1 MNLLFIS
8 RAHPP
13 IIGGIENQN
22 EALVRHLSTLVTC
35 NKIINKHGKK
45 ALPLFIPWAIIL
57 GLFKLKSSDQI
68 LLGDGVTAIIG
79 WFIKLFSNKPVTC
92 ILHGLDITWRYPIYQ
107 KLWVHFFFKKIDHFI
122 AVSRSTKEI
131 AMAAGV
137 PESKISIIPNGV
149 EPSFVEPLSKT
160 AFLQSVPINIENK
173 FVLLSLGRLIDRK
186 GVYWFIANVVT
197 KLPKNM
203 VYLIAGN
210 GPNKE
215 KIQLLIDELNLQKNV
230 ALLGEVNEQFKN
242 SLFMYSDLFIQPN
255 IPIKGDIEGFGITQ
269 LEAGMYGLPSISSNL
284 EGIKDAIKENENGWL
299 IEPFDFNNYVNTI
312 LEKEALLKTSSKN
325 IKEHTQKYCL
335 TNFEWPKITKHYID
349 TLNNLNPDKTHRT
362 GFSPTTNRKNKAQ
375 KILKVLQEYIESPVQ
390 NQTILDIGTG
400 NGEISSYIG
409 ETNTVFSVDIADT
422 RQATNNFSFS
432 LCNEALPFK
441 DDSFDIIISNHVIEH
456 VQDQNM
462 HINEIKRTLKKNGVL
477 YFATPNK
484 WWPYEVHYKLLFL
497 HYLPQPLFIKT
508 LKFFN
513 KYVEDVNLVSYKT
526 IQNLLGAQNI
536 VSYSAP
542 IIKNPTE
549 FLMTAPMK
557 SDQILNKIPIYLLEK
572 TTALHPTF
580 IFTYRKVE

>member
-92 ILHGLDITWRYPIYQ
+92 VLHGLDITWGNPVYQ
-107 KLWVHFFFKKIDHFI
+107 NLWVRFFFKRIDHFI
-122 AVSRSTKEI
+122 AVSHSTQEI
-131 AMAAGV
+131 AIAAGI
-137 PESKISIIPNGV
+137 PASIITIIPNGV
-149 EPSFVEPLSKT
+149 EPSSLEPLSKT
-160 AFLQSVPINIENK
+160 EFLKILPINIKNK

-186 GVYWFIANVVT
+186 GVYWFVANVVT

-203 VYLIAGN
+203 VYLIAGD

-242 SLFMYSDLFIQPN
+242 SLFMHSDLFIQPN

-269 LEAGMYGLPSISSNL
+269 LEAGICGLPSISSDL
-284 EGIKDAIKENENGWL
+284 EGIKDAIQENKNGWL
-299 IEPFDFNNYVNTI
+299 IEPLNFNNYVNTI
-312 LEKEALLKTSSKN
+312 LEKETLLKTSSKN
-325 IKEHTQKYCL
+325 IKEHTQEYCL

-349 TLNNLNPDKTHRT
+349 TLKNLNPDKTHRT

-375 KILKVLQEYIESPVQ
+375 KILNVLQEYIESPVQ

-400 NGEISSYIG
+400 NGEIS
-409 ETNTVFSVDIADT
+409 
-422 RQATNNFSFS
+422 
-432 LCNEALPFK
+432 
-441 DDSFDIIISNHVIEH
+441 
-456 VQDQNM
+456 
-462 HINEIKRTLKKNGVL
+462 
-477 YFATPNK
+477 
-484 WWPYEVHYKLLFL
+484 
-497 HYLPQPLFIKT
+497 
-508 LKFFN
+508 
-513 KYVEDVNLVSYKT
+513 VSYT
-526 IQNLLGAQNI
+526 HLTL
-536 VSYSAP
+536 
-542 IIKNPTE
+542 PT
-549 FLMTAPMK
+549 
-557 SDQILNKIPIYLLEK
+557 SDL
-572 TTALHPTF
+572 
-580 IFTYRKVE
+580 V

>member
-92 ILHGLDITWRYPIYQ
+92 VLHGLDITWGNPVYQ
-107 KLWVHFFFKKIDHFI
+107 KLWVRFFFKRIDHFI
-122 AVSRSTKEI
+122 AVSHSTQEI
-131 AMAAGV
+131 AIAAGV

-149 EPSFVEPLSKT
+149 EPSSLEPLSKT
-160 AFLQSVPINIENK
+160 AFLQSIPINIENK

-255 IPIKGDIEGFGITQ
+255 IPIKSDIEGFGITQ

-299 IEPFDFNNYVNTI
+299 IEPLDFNNYVRTI
-312 LEKEALLKTSSKN
+312 LEKKTLLQTSSKN
-325 IKEHTQKYCL
+325 IKEHTQEYCL

-422 RQATNNFSFS
+422 RQSKSNFNFS
-432 LCNEALPFK
+432 LCNEALPFQ
-441 DDSFDIIISNHVIEH
+441 DNSFDFVISNHVIEH
-456 VQDQNM
+456 VQDQEL
-462 HINEIKRTLKKNGVL
+462 HIKEIKRVL
-477 YFATPNK
+477 RKGGGLYLATPNRL
-484 WWPYEVHYKLLFL
+484 WPFEVHYRLYFL
-497 HYLPQPLFIKT
+497 HYLPHKLFIKILKKTGRYKEDIDLLSLGNIKT
-508 LKFFN
+508 LLNNGRLISFSGK
-513 KYVEDVNLVSYKT
+513 
-526 IQNLLGAQNI
+526 
-536 VSYSAP
+536 
-542 IIKNPTE
+542 IIKNPSSY
-549 FLMTAPMK
+549 LMNTP
-557 SDQILNKIPIYLLEK
+557 IWIEGYLNKIPISLLEK
-572 TTALHPTF
+572 ATFIHPTF
-580 IFTYRKVE
+580 IFLYKSN